1 MMLNREMLN
10 GKIYNCR
17 SYIYVNYDEAQ
28 LLNNMMD
35 LYSPTLHLHLYQ
47 SHSSQNR
54 IDM

>member
-1 MMLNREMLN
+1 MLN

-35 LYSPTLHLHLYQ
+35 LYSSTLHLHLYQ